1 MTQTLKQ
8 KIGSI
13 PLIDYIHNV
22 FVLRRSKIQI
32 AENPSFVSE
41 EAVEK
46 YFELLRNSSFYVEY
60 GSGGSTVAAAKLGKN
75 FSSYEPSEKFLKL
88 VSKKIKQ
95 LGKFDPQCMDL
106 KSIYYGPT
114 RTWGIP
120 FPYVLSKF
128 IFRKGMQKYSNPH
141 WENLKRFPDLILID
155 GRFRVA
161 CALKA
166 IKSLKHQDNWV
177 IIVDDYLDRE
187 EYKIIE
193 EFSELDAVIGTTAF
207 FSKKLFSKDIDK
219 AIVLHE
225 LEFL

>member
-1 MTQTLKQ
+1 MKQTLKQ

-13 PLIDYIHNV
+13 PLIDYIHNI
-22 FVLRRSKIQI
+22 FALRRAKIQI
-32 AENPSFVSE
+32 SENPSFESK
-41 EAVEK
+41 EAIEK
-46 YFELLRNSSFYVEY
+46 YFELLQNSSFYVEF

-88 VSKKIKQ
+88 VSNKIKK
-95 LGKFDPQCMDL
+95 LGKFDGQCMNL
-106 KSIYYGPT
+106 TSIYYGPT

-120 FPYVLSKF
+120 FPYILSKF
-128 IFRKGMQKYSNPH
+128 IFRKGMQRYSNPH
-141 WENLKRFPDLILID
+141 WENLKHFPDLILID

-177 IIVDDYLDRE
+177 IIVDDYFDRE

-193 EFSELDAVIGTTAF
+193 EFSDLDAILGTTAF
-207 FSKKLFSKDIDK
+207 FTKKLFSKDIDK

-225 LEFL
+225 LDFL

>member
-1 MTQTLKQ
+1 MKQTLKQ

-13 PLIDYIHNV
+13 SLIDYIHNV
-22 FVLRRSKIQI
+22 FVLRRAKIQI
-32 AENPSFVSE
+32 SENPSFVSA
-41 EAVEK
+41 EAIEK
-46 YFELLRNSSFYVEY
+46 YFELLQKSSFYAEY
-60 GSGGSTVAAAKLGKN
+60 GSGGSTVAAAKLGKS

-88 VSKKIKQ
+88 VSKKIRQ

-120 FPYVLSKF
+120 FPYALSKF
-128 IFRKGMQKYSNPH
+128 IFRKGMQTYSNPH
-141 WENLKRFPDLILID
+141 WEKIKKFPDLILID

-166 IKSLKHQDNWV
+166 IKSLKNQDNWV
-177 IIVDDYLDRE
+177 IIVDDYLGRE

-193 EFSELDAVIGTTAF
+193 EFSNLDAIIGTTAF

-219 AIVLHE
+219 AIFLHE
-225 LEFL
+225 LDFL

>member
-1 MTQTLKQ
+1 LKQTLKQ

-13 PLIDYIHNV
+13 PLIDYIHSV
-22 FVLRRSKIQI
+22 FVLRRAKIQI
-32 AENPSFVSE
+32 PENPSFVSK
-41 EAVEK
+41 EAIKK
-46 YFELLRNSSFYVEY
+46 YFELLQKSNFYVEY
-60 GSGGSTVAAAKLGKN
+60 GSGGSTIAAAKLGKN
-75 FSSYEPSEKFLKL
+75 FASYESSEKFLKL
-88 VSKKIKQ
+88 VSKKIIQ

-106 KSIYYGPT
+106 KAIHYGPT

-120 FPYVLSKF
+120 FPYAISKF

-166 IKSLKHQDNWV
+166 IKSLKHQDDWV
-177 IIVDDYLDRE
+177 IIVDDYLGRE

-193 EFSELDAVIGTTAF
+193 EFSDLDAIIGTTAF

-225 LEFL
+225 LDFI

>member
-1 MTQTLKQ
+1 MKQTLKQ

-22 FVLRRSKIQI
+22 FVLRRAKIQI
-32 AENPSFVSE
+32 SENPSFVSE
-41 EAVEK
+41 EAVKK
-46 YFELLRNSSFYVEY
+46 YFELLQKSNFYVEY

-75 FSSYEPSEKFLKL
+75 FTSYESSEKFLNL
-88 VSKKIKQ
+88 VSKKIIQ
-95 LGKFDPQCMDL
+95 LGKFDSQSMIL
-106 KSIYYGPT
+106 KSINYGPT

-120 FPYVLSKF
+120 FPYALSKF
-128 IFRKGMQKYSNPH
+128 IFRKGMQKYSDPH
-141 WENLKRFPDLILID
+141 WENFKRFPDLILID

-166 IKSLKHQDNWV
+166 IKSLKYQDDWV
-177 IIVDDYLDRE
+177 IIVDDYLGRE

-193 EFSELDAVIGTTAF
+193 EFSDLDAIIGTTAF

-225 LEFL
+225 LDFL

>member
-1 MTQTLKQ
+1 MKQTLKQ

-13 PLIDYIHNV
+13 PLIDYIHSV
-22 FVLRRSKIQI
+22 FVLRRAKIQI
-32 AENPSFVSE
+32 PENPSFVSK
-41 EAVEK
+41 EAVKK
-46 YFELLRNSSFYVEY
+46 YFELLQKSNFYVEY
-60 GSGGSTVAAAKLGKN
+60 GSGGSTIAAAKLGKN
-75 FSSYEPSEKFLKL
+75 FASYESSEKFLKL
-88 VSKKIKQ
+88 VSKKIIQ
-95 LGKFDPQCMDL
+95 LGKFDHQCMDL
-106 KSIYYGPT
+106 KSIYFGPT

-120 FPYVLSKF
+120 FPYALSKF

-141 WENLKRFPDLILID
+141 WEKTKQFPDLILID

-166 IKSLKHQDNWV
+166 IKSLKNQDNWV
-177 IIVDDYLDRE
+177 LIVDDYLGRE

-193 EFSELDAVIGTTAF
+193 EFSDLDAIIGTTAF

-225 LEFL
+225 LDFL